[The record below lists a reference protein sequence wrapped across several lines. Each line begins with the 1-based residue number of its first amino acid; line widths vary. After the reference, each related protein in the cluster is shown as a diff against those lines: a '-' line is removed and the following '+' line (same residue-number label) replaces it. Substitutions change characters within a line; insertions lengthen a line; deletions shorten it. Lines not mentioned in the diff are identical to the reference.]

1 MFLNRIFKCVTVNQV
16 MLKLMFILN
25 PTNKVRL
32 AACCRDSLHSLQ
44 EQFVELE
51 SLGVLS
57 RTEDLVVTFIFS
69 CQKTQRRTSYCNKFC

>member
-16 MLKLMFILN
+16 MLKLMVILN

-32 AACCRDSLHSLQ
+32 ADCYRDSLHLLQ
-44 EQFVELE
+44 EQFVKLE

-57 RTEDLVVTFIFS
+57 RPEDLVFTSIFS
-69 CQKTQRRTSYCNKFC
+69 CQKTQMRTSYCNKFC